1 MVDTKTVVP
10 AITGFFLLLALVL
23 ISEFYPQFQVFQ
35 TLIAGFSL
43 IVIFAVILYP
53 RVQGRTI

>member
-1 MVDTKTVVP
+1 MVDIKTVVP

-43 IVIFAVILYP
+43 YP